1 MNSASELIKNVVETL
16 GILCAGAWAIS
27 TFWYQD
33 RYVPSKLP
41 VQLDVSTELSD
52 IGRKNGL
59 HALKAHVKL
68 KNSGRRTVYSV
79 ASWYNVEA
87 FKIDPALKGPAADT
101 EYYVGVVKEALPK
114 PGTAYSP
121 GRHRRFTVSRTR
133 WFAPM
138 GLCWPL
144 ATGSTHPRKRLE
156 TSFCMCQTTPTRYAS
171 PLQSRSR
178 PRRVRTPRNGKSTLG
193 RSFQPTLSARRNAR
207 PSSFPPRRL
216 NSRFGKPGSE
226 VVTVGTSPGFN

>member
-121 GRHRRFTVSRTR
+121 GRHRRFYSEQDPLVCANGALLAPGY
-133 WFAPM
+133 WFDTSEEASSDFVLYVPDDSDSVRFT
-138 GLCWPL
+138 
-144 ATGSTHPRKRLE
+144 AAIQITSAQSTYTTEWKVDPRA
-156 TSFCMCQTTPTRYAS
+156 F
-171 PLQSRSR
+171 
-178 PRRVRTPRNGKSTLG
+178 
-193 RSFQPTLSARRNAR
+193 LSADAKC
-207 PSSFPPRRL
+207 PSKCAAVFVPTSTAELSFWQA
-216 NSRFGKPGSE
+216 GK
-226 VVTVGTSPGFN
+226 